1 MDIIR
6 HLREY
11 LEGERQAALVL
22 IGIGLTTAAIASL
35 LFSLDVVAY
44 GKSLFQTTLCFSYL
58 QLFRGGLQLL
68 RTARLK
74 ELLPLQARSQ
84 AASFYEEERQR
95 TDKLAQQLKFFMTA
109 EMAFLAFGLIT
120 MLIAGIGNGGYI
132 MLGIGIGCLVQSALL
147 LSVDLFS
154 SLRLGLYRDFLS

>member
-22 IGIGLTTAAIASL
+22 IGTGLVTAAIASL

-44 GKSLFQTTLCFSYL
+44 GKSLFQATLCFSYL

-68 RTARLK
+68 RAARLK
-74 ELLPLQARSQ
+74 ELLPSQARTQS
-84 AASFYEEERQR
+84 ALFFEEERMR
-95 TDKLAQQLKFFMTA
+95 TGQLAQQLKFYMTA
-109 EMAFLAFGLIT
+109 EMAFFAFGLIT
-120 MLIAGIGNGGYI
+120 MLIAGIGNGGYF
-132 MLGIGIGCLVQSALL
+132 MLGMGIGCLVQSALL

>member
-22 IGIGLTTAAIASL
+22 IGAGFVTAATASL
-35 LFSLDVVAY
+35 LFSLDAVVY

-68 RTARLK
+68 RTTRLK
-74 ELLPLQARSQ
+74 ESLPLLARRQ
-84 AASFYEEERQR
+84 PALFYQEERQR
-95 TDKLAQQLKFFMTA
+95 TDKLAQQMKFFMTA
-109 EMAFLAFGLIT
+109 EMAFFAFGLIT
-120 MLIAGIGNGGYI
+120 MLIAGVGNGGYS
-132 MLGIGIGCLVQSALL
+132 MLGIGIGCRVQSALL

>member
-1 MDIIR
+1 MEIIR

-22 IGIGLTTAAIASL
+22 IGIGLVTAAAASL
-35 LFSLDVVAY
+35 LFSLDAVAY
-44 GKSLFQTTLCFSYL
+44 GKSLFQAALCFSYL

-68 RTARLK
+68 RTSRLH
-74 ELLPLQARSQ
+74 ETLPYQARSQ
-84 AASFYEEERQR
+84 PALFFEEERKR
-95 TDKLAQQLKFFMTA
+95 TDKLAQQLKFYMTA
-109 EMAFLAFGLIT
+109 EMAFFAFGLVMT
-120 MLIAGIGNGGYI
+120 LTAGVVNGSYF
-132 MLGIGIGCLVQSALL
+132 MLGMGIGCLVQSALL

>member
-6 HLREY
+6 HLRDY
-11 LEGERQAALVL
+11 LEGERQTSLAL
-22 IGIGLTTAAIASL
+22 ITAGLLTAAIVSL
-35 LFSLDVVAY
+35 LFSLDAVAY

-68 RTARLK
+68 RTTRLK

-84 AASFYEEERQR
+84 PALFYQEERQR

-109 EMAFLAFGLIT
+109 EMAFFAFGLIMT
-120 MLIAGIGNGGYI
+120 LVAGIGNGNYF
-132 MLGIGIGCLVQSALL
+132 MLGMGIGCLAQSALL
-147 LSVDLFS
+147 ISIDLFS